1 MGKSEM
7 RKSFRESG
15 EGDEKKNI
23 PVMNEALK
31 FDVAASFVSLTIWPA
46 TSNYSDL
53 VGLSLVCLPT
63 FGDNIPTKTHTH
75 QKVSYPHSTSS
86 R

>member
-31 FDVAASFVSLTIWPA
+31 FDVAASFVSLTI
-46 TSNYSDL
+46 
-53 VGLSLVCLPT
+53 
-63 FGDNIPTKTHTH
+63 
-75 QKVSYPHSTSS
+75 
-86 R
+86 